1 MTGPTVYTKAI
12 CDIHRE
18 LFNENI
24 NFKEINKTTDITYK
38 TNEISYRLYGKDYNE
53 YFLYKHPLTYLLY
66 SKV

>member
-12 CDIHRE
+12 CDVHRE

-38 TNEISYRLYGKDYNE
+38 TNEINIIQI
-53 YFLYKHPLTYLLY
+53 
-66 SKV
+66 VW